1 LKINPTGAWLSH
13 APTLEASM
21 AMANGSGTMEVN
33 GTRSSTPGAKP
44 GLQTRVG
51 MAPKTVK
58 RQKEQSSIA
67 FPYVDMDSAI
77 TVARAMY
84 ESGGFPCTREQ
95 LAGAMK
101 TSPGNGSFIMKCAGA
116 RMFGLIESK
125 DGKYQLTQ
133 LGFNILDEAR
143 EKAARVDSFLCVPLF
158 KRAYEEFKNRQ
169 LPPRPLGLENAFV
182 QFGVSPKQ
190 KANARLAFE
199 KSARQAGYST
209 IDPDRL
215 IEPIL
220 GPTGPTGVTAPRAP
234 HGLSPVVSV
243 SSVGLEATSAA
254 AGKGSATITEVD
266 TNLDP
271 LIRGLLSRLP
281 KAGEKWDANKRA
293 RWLQTLAANFDMVY
307 QSDDGDKII
316 IIECKDTPKTS

>member
-1 LKINPTGAWLSH
+1 MEIVNRSDNGRVDPAPATAQGDTLGARKRIS
-13 APTLEASM
+13 
-21 AMANGSGTMEVN
+21 
-33 GTRSSTPGAKP
+33 
-44 GLQTRVG
+44 
-51 MAPKTVK
+51 MAPKPVK

-77 TVARAMY
+77 TIARTMY

-101 TSPGNGSFIMKCAGA
+101 MSPGNGSFIIKTAAA
-116 RMFGLIESK
+116 RMFGLVDSK

-143 EKAARVDSFLCVPLF
+143 EKAARAESFLCVPLF
-158 KRAYEEFKNRQ
+158 KKTYDEFKNKQ

-220 GPTGPTGVTAPRAP
+220 GPTGPTDPVRV
-234 HGLSPVVSV
+234 HGSHKR
-243 SSVGLEATSAA
+243 LEPEPPI
-254 AGKGSATITEVD
+254 KGPSQHFTLEGEPSRFTLGEVESG
-266 TNLDP
+266 LDP

-281 KAGEKWDANKRA
+281 KAGEKWEINKRA

-307 QSDDGDKII
+307 QSDDGDTII
-316 IIECKDTPKTS
+316 IIERKDSSKTS